1 MPRIKDIA
9 SQIKKGGI
17 AAMPA
22 DTIYG
27 LFVSAFN
34 QEAVKKIA
42 QFKGRTEDKPF
53 IILVASWP
61 HLKRLGINLNKK
73 EKDSFRRLWPG
84 PISVILSCTGKH
96 LDYLHHGQSLAIRWP
111 KNKFLTTLIKKT
123 GPLVST
129 SANKSGDPPAETAT
143 TAKKIFGDKIELYLP
158 ARRKRKK
165 KPSTLIRLE
174 NDKIEVLRLGQTTIK
189 KLKQKLNYDFI

>member
-9 SQIKKGGI
+9 SQIKKGGV
-17 AAMPA
+17 AVMPA

-27 LFVSAFN
+27 LFGSAFN

-42 QFKGRTEDKPF
+42 QLKGRAEDKPF
-53 IILVASWP
+53 IILVASWS
-61 HLKRLGINLNKK
+61 HLKQLGINLNKK
-73 EKDSFRRLWPG
+73 DKGSLRRIWPG
-84 PISVILSCTGKH
+84 PVSVILPCASKH
-96 LDYLHHGQSLAIRWP
+96 LNYLHHGQGLAIRWP

-123 GPLVST
+123 SPLVST
-129 SANKSGDPPAETAT
+129 SANKSGDPPAETAAA
-143 TAKKIFGDKIELYLP
+143 AKKIFGDKIELYLP
-158 ARRKRKK
+158 AKRKQKK

-189 KLKQKLNYDFI
+189 KLKRKLNYDFI